1 MVDKTYSVITTPTAA
16 LPEIRALNMKN
27 FKLTDETKVVNGVSL
42 HRIEAT
48 KDMPD
53 KCVKA
58 GDKGGWVEKESNI
71 SGNAWVSGDARVSGN
86 ARVFGNAWV
95 FGNADIC
102 YMSMFGSSNRTT
114 TAFRC
119 NDEIVRVKCGCFY
132 GDLDEFKK
140 QIEETHGDNKYARQ
154 YLAMIELIKA
164 KFEL

>member
-1 MVDKTYSVITTPTAA
+1 
-16 LPEIRALNMKN
+16 
-27 FKLTDETKVVNGVSL
+27 
-42 HRIEAT
+42 
-48 KDMPD
+48 
-53 KCVKA
+53 
-58 GDKGGWVEKESNI
+58 
-71 SGNAWVSGDARVSGN
+71 
-86 ARVFGNAWV
+86 
-95 FGNADIC
+95 
-102 YMSMFGSSNRTT
+102 MSMFGSSNRTT

>member
-1 MVDKTYSVITTPTAA
+1 MTGVQTCA
-16 LPEIRALNMKN
+16 LPIFNL
-27 FKLTDETKVVNGVSL
+27 FPSHD
-42 HRIEAT
+42 
-48 KDMPD
+48 
-53 KCVKA
+53 
-58 GDKGGWVEKESNI
+58 
-71 SGNAWVSGDARVSGN
+71 
-86 ARVFGNAWV
+86 
-95 FGNADIC
+95 
-102 YMSMFGSSNRTT
+102 MFGSSNRTT